1 MTLSVNIPKVGMST
15 VEVDIVEILV
25 SVGDV
30 VVEGQTLYT
39 VSTDKID
46 FEVDCPAGGTIS
58 AIYIEPEGVYPVGFV
73 AMEISP

>member
-25 SVGDV
+25 DVGDV

-46 FEVDCPAGGTIS
+46 FEVDCPAAGTIS
-58 AIYIEPEGVYPVGFV
+58 AIYIETEGVYPVGFV
-73 AMEISP
+73 SMEISP

>member
-25 SVGDV
+25 SVGDI

-46 FEVDCPAGGTIS
+46 FEVDCPTDGTIS
-58 AIYIEPEGVYPVGFV
+58 AIHIETEGVYPVGFV